1 MKCIKTND
9 DSIHEIVTFNGYPVV
24 QMGQWPYREDYPAT
38 MVCGLS
44 HQQQMDRVE
53 EFVSREYDRK
63 IRLFQQ
69 LNLFDEKLFILIYW
83 EKKFYSYKIPWRNT
97 FSMGRA
103 PLFEKCGDSCFGG
116 ETLLVDLCKD
126 WVKRIRT
133 QGDEEKKKIP
143 MLKGLKPVP
152 TCERCG
158 GTINLS
164 TMSCEYCNTKYYAEG
179 VF

>member
-9 DSIHEIVTFNGYPVV
+9 EAIHEIVTFNGYPVV

-44 HQQQMDRVE
+44 HHKQMDRVE
-53 EFVSREYDRK
+53 EYVLKEYNRK
-63 IRLFQQ
+63 IKLFQQ

-83 EKKFYSYKIPWRNT
+83 EKKFYSYKIPWRNA
-97 FSMGRA
+97 SSIRRA
-103 PLFEKCGDSCFGG
+103 PVSEMYEGSCFGG
-116 ETLLVDLCKD
+116 EVLLTDLCEN
-126 WVKRIRT
+126 WVKRIRKP
-133 QGDEEKKKIP
+133 GDGEKKIP
-143 MLKGLKPVP
+143 VLQGLKPVP

-158 GTINLS
+158 GTISMS
-164 TMSCEYCNTKYYAEG
+164 TMSCDYCNTKYYVEG